1 MTDKSTTPS
10 PDKSAEST
18 LSPTQAKT
26 EDPFSFMDDLK
37 DAKLEDDQVGK
48 TDGFSFDDEP
58 SGSMSDI
65 FSNETDFSSADSME
79 SGLGSGEHANGM
91 FLLDEEAVSK
101 ADSTAENETTQDGI
115 LDNISEVF
123 MPNRPTVECTKFSCL
138 KCSTANEVDFS
149 EITAEGFVTKCSTC
163 KASIRIIRESSAK
176 RATQKSREKYCTECR
191 HQLAHYAHCPSC
203 GRIYPEYFVQENPDE
218 SKRKARGSSISIIRD
233 AFASLGASQTRKH
246 PASSADIYSHGSGP
260 KSGIY
265 GKEKPSSFSK
275 SRLIKWVAGLVVLLI
290 VAAASVYEYMRY
302 KSEQLYVSSYVKA
315 VYGIKAGA
323 DGKFN
328 SLTQISTE
336 WKAASEGGR
345 KFIPQTNVDKV
356 AKAAK
361 IKAETDK
368 LMQHLQNPPK
378 KYVNDSDRLKAL
390 YAKYLSLYEFSESS
404 LVSNDQLN
412 DYIEKSN
419 KSFKQ
424 ASQELKAN
432 LTQRLAEELED
443 AKKKYRGLATF

>member
-1 MTDKSTTPS
+1 MTDKSS
-10 PDKSAEST
+10 AFSLDKAAEAT
-18 LSPTQAKT
+18 LSPTQTKT

-37 DAKLEDDQVGK
+37 DAKLEGDQVDK

-65 FSNETDFSSADSME
+65 FNNEKDFSSADSME

-91 FLLDEEAVSK
+91 FFLDEEVVSK
-101 ADSTAENETTQDGI
+101 ADSTPENKTAQDGI
-115 LDNISEVF
+115 SDNISEVL
-123 MPNRPTVECTKFSCL
+123 MPNRPTLECTKFSCL

-149 EITAEGFVTKCSTC
+149 EISGEAFVTKCSTC

-191 HQLAHYAHCPSC
+191 HQLAHYAHCQSC
-203 GRIYPEYFVQENPDE
+203 GRIYPEYFVQENPGE
-218 SKRKARGSSISIIRD
+218 SKRKTRGSSISIIRD
-233 AFASLGASQTRKH
+233 AFTSLGALRTRKH
-246 PASSADIYSHGSGP
+246 PTSPADIYSDGSGR

-265 GKEKPSSFSK
+265 GKEKSSSFSK
-275 SRLIKWVAGLVVLLI
+275 SRLVKWVAGFVILLI
-290 VAAASVYEYMRY
+290 VAAASAYGYIRY
-302 KSEQLYVSSYVKA
+302 KSEQLYASNYVKA
-315 VYGIKAGA
+315 VYGIKVGA

-328 SLTQISTE
+328 TLTQISSE
-336 WKAASEGGR
+336 WKAASEAGR

-368 LMQHLQNPPK
+368 LMQQLQNPPG
-378 KYVNDSDRLKAL
+378 KYLNDSDRLKAL